1 LKLYNFRIIP
11 SQLKYKSA
19 PSVDQNIVL
28 SLDNTQKVGIEYDRI
43 RTLNLAEIYDQE
55 RQESTIFRPTF
66 NINFLYLNAYTGTTN
81 YVPFRNNLYFTEPEI
96 SALNGVWV
104 GYPQYYEFDFYRPN
118 VEDGH
123 IDYKSKSAFTYNWTY
138 YLSYAYNNN
147 YDKSLQHNLNNSS
160 LVWQAKRGIPFRVRP
175 TNINGDRLISF
186 ECISPHGLQVSESV
200 ELSFGY
206 GPTNDKVFEVYSL
219 GNGLLGSEATVFNVY
234 NIGFTGNTF
243 SNGKTGT
250 FKRVTN
256 PDNINETRSKY
267 YVREHRILTNLE
279 DLIITKAG
287 FEKNAF
293 LEKSKIVLSSITP
306 DLKTRITKR
315 SSSNT
320 YTVTSSKDID
330 LGVLLDNQ
338 KRPITELYLTIVN
351 KGYSGYFNKP
361 QTNSAIKQGWLFN
374 INTTTTPY
382 WSDTN
387 TSVYTDIPVSSYT
400 LTDISGNTKT
410 FYYNQNLKEG
420 DILLG
425 AFCEWNDYDQTER
438 VISEYYHKINF
449 NQDIFQTNDTPTEN
463 SNGYYYSPH
472 QPMKIRDF
480 SDTIETGDINN
491 IDQVPG
497 YSFYSESDQEFRWKD
512 LYTYGFID
520 ELGNGVDYPYL
531 NNTHYPFTNVIF
543 RLLPEGLDSN
553 GNLLGIN
560 IPIKPLIDGC
570 E

>member
-19 PSVDQNIVL
+19 PSVDQNITL
-28 SLDNTQKVGIEYDRI
+28 SLDNTQKVGVEYDRI
-43 RTLNLAEIYDQE
+43 RTLNLAEIYEQE

-118 VEDGH
+118 VDDGH
-123 IDYKSKSAFTYNWTY
+123 INYKPKSAFTYNWTY

-147 YDKSLQHNLNNSS
+147 YDKVLEHNLNNSS

-175 TNINGDRLISF
+175 ISINGDRLISF
-186 ECISPHGLQVSESV
+186 ECISPHGLQVAESV

-206 GPTNDKVFEVYSL
+206 GPINTKIFEVYSL
-219 GNGLLGSEATVFNVY
+219 GNGLLGSETTIFNIY

-267 YVREHRILTNLE
+267 YVREHKILTNLE

-293 LEKSKIVLSSITP
+293 LEKSKIILSSITP
-306 DLKTRITKR
+306 DLKTRITRR

-320 YTVTSSKDID
+320 YTITSSKDID
-330 LGVLLDNQ
+330 LGNLLDNQ
-338 KRPITELYLTIVN
+338 KRPITEIYLSIVN

-374 INTTTTPY
+374 ISTITTPY

-387 TSVYTDIPVSSYT
+387 TSVYSDIPVSSYT
-400 LTDISGNTKT
+400 LTDVSGNTKT

-420 DILLG
+420 DVLLG

-449 NQDIFQTNDTPTEN
+449 NQDIFQTSDTPTEN

-480 SDTIETGDINN
+480 SDTIETGDLNN

-543 RLLPEGLDSN
+543 RLIPEGLDSN

-560 IPIKPLIDGC
+560 IPTKPLIDGC